1 MREFSPNLDVLPDP
15 QRRLWAE
22 LGATPEPFTLYGGT
36 ALALRFGHRIS
47 VDFDFF
53 SPQRFDPEALSKSIP
68 YLVGSECV
76 HMAPNTLTCRV
87 DRGGP
92 ILVSFFGGLT
102 FQQAAPREKARGAS
116 LYVASTLDCAGS
128 KMSVIQKRAEVKDYL
143 DIDVLLAN
151 GIDLSTALRAA
162 RTMYGEGYNPLISLK
177 ALSFFGD
184 VPELPTDV
192 RERLLAAVK
201 AVDVGGAT

>member
-1 MREFSPNLDVLPDP
+1 
-15 QRRLWAE
+15 
-22 LGATPEPFTLYGGT
+22 
-36 ALALRFGHRIS
+36 
-47 VDFDFF
+47 
-53 SPQRFDPEALSKSIP
+53 
-68 YLVGSECV
+68 
-76 HMAPNTLTCRV
+76 
-87 DRGGP
+87 
-92 ILVSFFGGLT
+92 
-102 FQQAAPREKARGAS
+102 
-116 LYVASTLDCAGS
+116 
-128 KMSVIQKRAEVKDYL
+128 
-143 DIDVLLAN
+143 VLLAN